1 MDYSDLRVMRIEHR
15 VQPHLAFDNVYARV
29 MKAAQTK
36 IKSESDLERY
46 LRAWWCIRY
55 NRPYRDPLL
64 LGYTLEE
71 LIVEYLDVSYRS
83 NPDAFKKAKEQQQA
97 QKEDDTWAE
106 AMAAKFGEKLMSKD
120 EQAKH
125 EDEIEE
131 ALEKHSEE
139 TEVDDIL
146 SLGAGVHHKFD
157 VPE

>member
-1 MDYSDLRVMRIEHR
+1 MRIEHR
-15 VQPHLAFDNVYARV
+15 VQPHLAFDNVYSRV
-29 MKAAQTK
+29 MRSAQAK
-36 IKSESDLERY
+36 IRSESDLERY

-64 LGYTLEE
+64 LSYSLEE

-83 NPDAFKKAKEQQQA
+83 NPDAFKKAKEQEKA
-97 QKEDDTWAE
+97 QKEDDSWAE
-106 AMAAKFGEKLMSKD
+106 AMAAKFGEKLMSRE

-125 EDEIEE
+125 ESEIEE

-139 TEVDDIL
+139 TEVGDL
-146 SLGAGVHHKFD
+146 LALGGVHHKFD